1 MSMPAVT
8 PQQVKQL
15 RDRTDQPMGLCKQA
29 LDQNA
34 GDMDKAIEWLRS
46 QNSEDGRQARRE
58 RDRRRAASASIFDN
72 AAKIAAIVEMRCESA
87 PRPRATSSSRLAN
100 DMAKHV
106 AVKNPGTV
114 ADALTQTFVG
124 GGGNVQDRINDVV
137 GVIREKMVLHKFQRL
152 DGGVYGSYIHH
163 DGTVGVLIECR
174 GGSPND
180 ELLRDVSAH
189 IAALNPPYTTT
200 EDVPADVMAKE
211 KAAVMADIQA
221 DPKNASQAGQH
232 PREDRRGQ
240 AEDQAGRDGPH
251 RATDGQR
258 DEVSEHERRR
268 GPEQGRTEPGQV
280 RPPQGR
286 RRRTVIPSSPVAY
299 GWASILTYMEP
310 FMPHTASAWKRL
322 RKNEK
327 RKKQN
332 RAAAKIIKVKT
343 EGDRRR
349 DQGRRRRQ
357 ARRQLQDDAGGAR
370 PRRR

>member
-1 MSMPAVT
+1 MATVT

-46 QNSEDGRQARRE
+46 QNSKMGVKREGNETAEGR
-58 RDRRRAASASIFDN
+58 IGVYFDN

-87 PRPRATSSSRLAN
+87 PSAKSDQFIALAN

-174 GGSPND
+174 GSAPND

-200 EDVPADVMAKE
+200 QDVPADVMAKE
-211 KAAVMADIQA
+211 KAAVMADINA
-221 DPKNASQAGQH
+221 DPKNASKPANILDKIAEGKLKTKLAEVVLTEQPMANAMKYPNTSVGAALSKAGLN
-232 PREDRRGQ
+232 P
-240 AEDQAGRDGPH
+240 
-251 RATDGQR
+251 
-258 DEVSEHERRR
+258 VKF
-268 GPEQGRTEPGQV
+268 V
-280 RPPQGR
+280 RLKVGA
-286 RRRTVIPSSPVAY
+286 VA
-299 GWASILTYMEP
+299 L
-310 FMPHTASAWKRL
+310 
-322 RKNEK
+322 
-327 RKKQN
+327 
-332 RAAAKIIKVKT
+332 
-343 EGDRRR
+343 
-349 DQGRRRRQ
+349 
-357 ARRQLQDDAGGAR
+357 
-370 PRRR
+370 